1 MPAARPTPSNGRPP
15 TGWRGQFACPT
26 GPLGWIAGQLMA
38 LGNEPMN
45 RLAAELLDVQPTD
58 RVLEIGFGP
67 GKLIQ
72 RLARRATEGF
82 VAGVDPS
89 AVMVRQATRRNRP
102 FIQQGRVALYQGA
115 VSRLPFPDRQFTKVC
130 AVNSFQFWPR
140 PEDDL
145 REVRRVLQDDGLLLL
160 CLRQH
165 DPTARIQL
173 VPGFTVQ
180 EIEAIQE
187 LTRRAGFQDVQ
198 AKARRAGRQ
207 LVAVVMA
214 RR

>member
-1 MPAARPTPSNGRPP
+1 MPAARPATSNGRPP
-15 TGWRGQFACPT
+15 AGWRGQFACPT

-67 GKLIQ
+67 GKLVQ
-72 RLARRATEGF
+72 RLARRTTAGF

-89 AVMVRQATRRNRP
+89 AVMVRQAMRRNRAS
-102 FIQQGRVALYQGA
+102 IQQGRVALYQGA
-115 VSRLPFPDRQFTKVC
+115 VSQLPFPDRQFTKAC

-165 DPTARIQL
+165 DPAARIQL
-173 VPGFTVQ
+173 VPGFTGQ

-187 LTRRAGFQDVQ
+187 LIRRAGFQDVQ
-198 AKARRAGRQ
+198 AKVQRAGRQ
-207 LVAVVMA
+207 LVAAVMA

>member
-1 MPAARPTPSNGRPP
+1 
-15 TGWRGQFACPT
+15 
-26 GPLGWIAGQLMA
+26 MA
-38 LGNEPMN
+38 LGNEPLN
-45 RLAAELLDVQPTD
+45 RLAAELLDVQPAD

-72 RLARRATEGF
+72 RLARRATQGL
-82 VAGVDPS
+82 VAGIDLS

-102 FIQQGRVALYQGA
+102 FIRQGHVALYQGA
-115 VSRLPFPDRQFTKVC
+115 VSHLPFPDQQFTKAC

-145 REVRRVLQDDGLLLL
+145 REVRRVLRDGGLLLL

-180 EIEAIQE
+180 EIAAIQE
-187 LTRRAGFQDVQ
+187 LVRRAGFRDVQ
-198 AKARRAGRQ
+198 VQERRAGRQ
-207 LVAVVMA
+207 RVAVVTA